1 MSYVALFLVAG
12 VLLISLTIYALTGG
26 ADYGGGVW
34 DLLASGPRKSEQ
46 RQFIAHAIGPIWEA
60 DHVWLILIIVIMFS
74 GFPAAFS
81 MVMTDL
87 NIPLTLMLV
96 GIVLRGAAFSFR
108 SYGSSDA
115 RTDRRWSRLFG
126 RASLVTPLL
135 LGTTIGAIASG
146 RMPES
151 PHQLSDFVRP
161 WATPFCASVGVFA
174 VAMFAYLSATYAAYE
189 CEEPTLREDFRSHAI
204 ASAISTGVMA
214 GVVLLLSADGAPT
227 IWRGLTNR
235 IWTWPLF
242 WMTAIL
248 ALAALYAL
256 WRRKYRLA
264 RFCAAGEITLI
275 LWGWAF
281 AQFPYVVVPNL
292 TIYNSSSSP
301 ATIDMLAGALM
312 AGSLLL
318 LPSYRY
324 LLEVF
329 KTSDAFLGNR
339 SFHKSKDSTV

>member
-12 VLLISLTIYALTGG
+12 VLLISLTIYVLTGG

-34 DLLASGPRKSEQ
+34 DLLASGPRKFDQ

-60 DHVWLILIIVIMFS
+60 DHVWLILIIVIMFA

-81 MVMTDL
+81 MIMTDL

-115 RTDRRWSRLFG
+115 LADRRWSRMFG
-126 RASLVTPLL
+126 RASLVTPFL
-135 LGTTIGAIASG
+135 LGTAIGAIASG
-146 RMPES
+146 RVPES

-174 VAMFAYLSATYAAYE
+174 VAMFAYLSAAYAAYE
-189 CEEPTLREDFRSHAI
+189 CEEPALREDFRSHAI
-204 ASAISTGVMA
+204 AGAISTGVMA
-214 GVVLLLSADGAPT
+214 GVVLLLSADGAPI

-235 IWTWPLF
+235 VWSWPLF
-242 WMTAIL
+242 WITAIL

-264 RFCAAGEITLI
+264 RFCAAGEVALI

-301 ATIDMLAGALM
+301 ATLYMLSGALM
-312 AGSLLL
+312 AGSLVL
-318 LPSYRY
+318 LPSYKY
-324 LLEVF
+324 LLEMF
-329 KTSDAFLGNR
+329 KSNDAFLGNR